1 MSKALEVIG
10 LPGVGQVQLRLKIG
24 EESRTNP
31 PFPFAYPPEPS
42 FNQEMYWYFQE
53 YLRNP
58 FGDSEARARQVEDS
72 FRRLGRAM
80 FEAVFRGNQEAE
92 GNYSTAVT
100 EGLDSYT
107 LTIVSDDPSFL
118 TLPWELLN
126 EPNAGFLAG
135 RFSSLVRQVT
145 ERTTEFDGTLPTDQL
160 NVLLVSPAPLGQDTT
175 DGIAWE
181 AAEALDSL
189 ESHVALDCLSPP
201 TFATFSQ
208 HLSGKRGHYHLVLFD
223 WFASD
228 ASDSLILESADGGAE
243 PASAAAL
250 ARVLVEAA
258 VPIVMLHAGMPQEPD
273 SPSGSEH
280 LATSLASRGVPQV
293 VSLPLPL
300 PSPGGSLFLQP
311 FFRAIAQGVGA
322 PEAVSQARRALM
334 DQPSRHSPLGEEVF
348 WDWNSPQVYQS
359 RSYTPAPIVP
369 PAPPPS
375 AFQVLPAGDA
385 AQMEDPLP
393 QGGVHGLVGR
403 RSEIRHLER
412 LFSQAPAV
420 LLSGPTGVGKTE
432 LALGLARWLSRT
444 RARPGGVFYTSFD
457 VGAGVE
463 RVVHEVGT
471 TVAGLDFADMP
482 ALQQRKWLVDY
493 LGEHPSLVILDRL
506 ENVAGFP
513 ESGSGLLD
521 DSEQADLDNFLTE
534 VAELGQTWV
543 LLVSRR
549 EREPWLVT
557 PHLSFSLTGLTRR
570 NALELGNKILHRT
583 GLFDSVPRASIGA
596 RLGPD
601 YIKLLQLLEG
611 HPLAMQVVLPL
622 LKEAPASILEQEI
635 TRRTAE
641 LDPADGEEARP
652 PFLTAVMDTSFS
664 RMPLRSRAHLPFLA
678 LFQRRVLL
686 DILTHITQER
696 VYRSVMGEELG
707 WGACR
712 TLLRSARDS
721 GFIEQV
727 TPSVYQVHPAFPW
740 FYGRQLHRQAAA
752 AGIRRLEE
760 EFLRVYTDTADYF
773 MESLYEDQEAA
784 ATAVLAEE
792 TNLSQAIGLALEAE
806 VWDQVQ
812 ILVQPLA
819 QVYKMQKRRPELQR
833 LRRKLLAEVAPE
845 TGGASEAEA
854 VGGIDLWLYLMGTE
868 AGEAADFGDL
878 DYGENV
884 NRQLLTYLAS
894 LPGSD
899 ADPRVAAVNHQ
910 LGAIAQRRWRLEEA
924 EEWFL
929 KSLSIIEHGED
940 KAVVA
945 DDYQSL
951 GQVMQHQRRY
961 AEAQDWFNKS
971 LEIHQALQDPEEM
984 VNDYRALGRASQFR
998 LEHDEAESWYQQ
1010 ARAIVEEH
1018 QDEDTAVLVYHE
1030 LATVYHARYMFDQ
1043 AETWFRQA
1051 LFLSE
1056 QLDKPRQMAVEFHHL
1071 GRLSQNRGLFYEDAE
1086 NWYLLALEKFEALGD
1101 RRSAGDQCRQ
1111 LGVLFHEQQKLDEAE
1126 RWYLRAK
1133 DMFDEAG
1140 DVQRSASTYGQ
1151 LAVLAE
1157 DRGDLGAG
1165 LEWAGRTYNLVV
1177 GHDLPL
1183 RPQVKSHLGRLRR
1196 KYGEERF
1203 AQWWQGSFGGDPP
1216 PDLDSNA

>member
-24 EESRTNP
+24 EESRTSP

-53 YLRNP
+53 YLLNP
-58 FGDSEARARQVEDS
+58 FGGSEARARQVEDS

-92 GNYSTAVT
+92 SYYSTAVT

-107 LTIVSDDPSFL
+107 LTIVCDDPSFL
-118 TLPWELLN
+118 ALPWELIN
-126 EPNAGFLAG
+126 EPHSGYLAG
-135 RFSSLVRQVT
+135 RFTSLVRQVT
-145 ERTTEFDGTLPTDQL
+145 ERPTEFDGSLPTDQL
-160 NVLLVSPAPLGQDTT
+160 NVLLVSPAPLGQDAT

-181 AAEALDSL
+181 TAAALDSL
-189 ESHVALDCLSPP
+189 EVHVALDCLSPP
-201 TFATFSQ
+201 TFAALSQ

-223 WFASD
+223 GFASD
-228 ASDSLILESADGGAE
+228 ASGSLMFESVDGGAE
-243 PASAAAL
+243 PVPAAAL
-250 ARVLVEAA
+250 AKVLAA
-258 VPIVMLHAGMPQEPD
+258 AGVPIVLLNASTAQEPY
-273 SPSGSEH
+273 PLSGWAAA
-280 LATSLASRGVPQV
+280 ATGLVSGGVPQV
-293 VSLPLPL
+293 VSLPFPL
-300 PSPGGSLFLQP
+300 PSPGGELFLQS
-311 FFRAIAQGVGA
+311 FFRAIAQGAGA
-322 PEAVSQARRALM
+322 HQAVFQARRALM
-334 DQPSRHSPLGEEVF
+334 DQPRRHSPTGEVVF
-348 WDWNSPQVYQS
+348 WDWTGPQVYQS
-359 RSYTPAPIVP
+359 QSYTPAPIVP
-369 PAPPPS
+369 PASPPTG
-375 AFQVLPAGDA
+375 FQVLPAGDA

-403 RSEIRHLER
+403 RSELRNLER
-412 LFSQAPAV
+412 LFSQAPVV

-471 TVAGLDFADMP
+471 TIAGLDFADM
-482 ALQQRKWLVDY
+482 ATQEQRQWLADY
-493 LGEHPSLVILDRL
+493 LSEHPSLLILDQL

-513 ESGSGLLD
+513 SPGSGLLD
-521 DSEQADLDNFLTE
+521 DSEQAELDSFLKG
-534 VAELGQTWV
+534 VAERGRTWV

-549 EREPWLVT
+549 EQEPWLLT
-557 PHLSFSLTGLTRR
+557 PYLGLSLTGLDHRS
-570 NALELGNKILHRT
+570 ALELGNKIMRRT
-583 GLFDSVPRASIGA
+583 GLFDSLQGASIDA

-601 YIKLLQLLEG
+601 YFKLLESLEG
-611 HPLAMQVVLPL
+611 HPLAMHVGLPL
-622 LKEAPASILEQEI
+622 LNDAPASILEQEI
-635 TRRTAE
+635 ARRTAE
-641 LDPADGEEARP
+641 LDPSDGEEARP
-652 PFLTAVMDTSFS
+652 PFLTAVMDTCFS
-664 RMPLRSRAHLPFLA
+664 KMPRRSRAHLPFLA

-686 DILTHITQER
+686 DILTHVTQEQ

-727 TPSVYQVHPAFPW
+727 TPSIYQVHPAFPW

-752 AGIRRLEE
+752 GGIRRLEE

-792 TNLSQAIGLALEAE
+792 ANLSQAIGLALEAKA
-806 VWDQVQ
+806 WDQVQ

-833 LRRKLLAEVAPE
+833 LRRKLLAEVAPNN
-845 TGGASEAEA
+845 GGAAEATA

-878 DYGENV
+878 DYGEDL
-884 NRQLLTYLAS
+884 NRQLLAYLAS
-894 LPGSD
+894 LPGND

-929 KSLSIIEHGED
+929 RSLAIIEYGED
-940 KAVVA
+940 QAAVA
-945 DDYQSL
+945 DDYHSL
-951 GQVMQHQRRY
+951 GQVKRYQRRY
-961 AEAQDWFNKS
+961 GEAQDWFKKS
-971 LEIHQALQDPEEM
+971 LEIHQALQDPEET
-984 VNDYRALGRASQFR
+984 VNDYRALGLAAQFQS
-998 LEHDEAESWYQQ
+998 EYDEAESWYQQ

-1018 QDEDTAVLVYHE
+1018 KDEETAILVYHE
-1030 LATVYHARYMFDQ
+1030 LATVYHARYSFDQ
-1043 AETWFRQA
+1043 AESWFRQA
-1051 LFLSE
+1051 LYLSE

-1071 GRLSQNRGLFYEDAE
+1071 GRLAQNRGLFHEDAE
-1086 NWYLLALEKFEALGD
+1086 NWYLLALEKFEGLGD

-1111 LGVLFHEQQKLDEAE
+1111 LGVLFHEQRKLDEAE

-1133 DMFDEAG
+1133 DVFDEAG
-1140 DVQRSASTYGQ
+1140 DVQRSASAYGQ
-1151 LAVLAE
+1151 LAVVAE
-1157 DRGDLGAG
+1157 DRDDLTAA
-1165 LEWAGRTYNLVV
+1165 LEWAGRTYSLVV
-1177 GHDLPL
+1177 DHDLPL
-1183 RPQVKSHLGRLRR
+1183 LPQVKSHLGRLSH
-1196 KYGEERF
+1196 KYGRDRF

-1216 PDLDSNA
+1216 PNLDSNA